1 MSELT
6 EESKTNAN
14 SATLLSTLGCPKSF
28 SRQRNVFNEASDNE
42 FDDTESELETPRL
55 LRRDLTNYDTSR
67 QRIPTK
73 DDSSTTGNPHIKEAD
88 TSRQNN
94 HRTVTTTIP
103 LKDEDNGR
111 KPTPTTPSKQL
122 LERFNKYRSRNGTPL
137 KQSPIRSSPKFS
149 RSDNEAELIRNLKL
163 ISDDNKFLPDSPLRN
178 RSITSNPMSPPS
190 NLKIKPLNFGSVVEQ
205 QKSELLDQIVSTS
218 IGKSIFNPDNPLRST
233 SDSIVTHVKPNPHD
247 IDNDSI
253 DEDEIDIE
261 RLTETVRSEALTKE
275 EIMEQINS
283 SVNYFK
289 EKDISRN
296 KPEAIPQFNEKG
308 YGSND
313 EDDGE
318 DDDDE
323 VEPEILQELDSYLP
337 KSEIQVSNRRVDEE
351 SDDNPKQTEYPSP
364 ELMDPSPEPMSI
376 ASPVKI
382 VPESEPKSNS
392 LSGQYARH
400 LMKKRREK
408 HEASLEAA
416 IVTDQANAS
425 RSAPSAFA
433 EKHSAPPS
441 FTQKSSAPSPFIE
454 KDSNSLLGDARAY
467 PDWSTQKWNKLQKLL
482 NLPTL
487 TQGII
492 INSELVRK
500 SLGCESKDE
509 LKDRVQYLVEYQRA
523 FKRAKSKTYRVSKK
537 RRR

>member
-14 SATLLSTLGCPKSF
+14 LATLLSKLSSPKSF
-28 SRQRNVFNEASDNE
+28 NRQRNVFNEASDNE

-73 DDSSTTGNPHIKEAD
+73 DDNSTTGNPHSREAD

-149 RSDNEAELIRNLKL
+149 ESDNEAELIRNLKL
-163 ISDDNKFLPDSPLRN
+163 ISDDNKFLPDSPLKN

-190 NLKIKPLNFGSVVEQ
+190 NLKIRPLNFGSVIEQ

-218 IGKSIFNPDNPLRST
+218 NGKSIFNPKNPLRST
-233 SDSIVTHVKPNPHD
+233 SDSIVPHVRPHPHD
-247 IDNDSI
+247 LDNDSI
-253 DEDEIDIE
+253 DEEEIDIE

-283 SVNYFK
+283 SVNYLK
-289 EKDISRN
+289 EKDISRH
-296 KPEAIPQFNEKG
+296 KPEPIPQFTEKG

-313 EDDGE
+313 EDE
-318 DDDDE
+318 DDE

-337 KSEIQVSNRRVDEE
+337 KSEMQVSDRRVDE
-351 SDDNPKQTEYPSP
+351 DINDNPKQTKYSSP
-364 ELMDPSPEPMSI
+364 EFMDPNPEPMSI
-376 ASPVKI
+376 SSPVKI
-382 VPESEPKSNS
+382 LPESEPRSNT

-408 HEASLEAA
+408 NEASLEAA
-416 IVTDQANAS
+416 IVTDQAHAS

-433 EKHSAPPS
+433 EKHSASPS
-441 FTQKSSAPSPFIE
+441 FTQKNSAPSPFIE
-454 KDSNSLLGDARAY
+454 KDSSSLLEDARAY

-523 FKRAKSKTYRVSKK
+523 SKRAKSKTYRVSKK